1 MEQKQNSD
9 GFWKVLAV
17 LLFIALI
24 GTVAVM
30 AWQIRQ
36 PPVRYAPSISAAKS
50 HLASY
55 DPGYGGG
62 GNNVYW
68 IADLAEKSLPFV
80 VNVQVTYAPAA
91 EDKDTQSN
99 GNGQSQR
106 QRVQPGLPPEL
117 RQLLPEPFGEQFQFQ
132 MPQGQPEGGEGSGFI
147 YREDGYVVTNAHVI
161 GDFDKFKVRMND
173 GKEYDAKLIGTDKK
187 KDIAVLKIDKSG
199 LPVAP
204 LGDSD
209 AVRVG
214 EPVIA
219 IGSPLGYEATVT
231 AGIISANHR
240 SLKSLGQGDDP
251 RTPQSY
257 LQTDAA
263 INRGNSGGPLLNAR
277 GEVIGVNRAIAR
289 MDYDGFQR
297 IPIEGIGFAIPVND
311 VKDAIDQIVKHGKV
325 VYPGISAQI
334 TGVEDYLKA
343 NPDLKLDVEKGV
355 YVVSVTVGGPADRAG
370 IKAGDVILTID
381 GTVVNSGRELIEN
394 IQQHRV
400 GDRVTLRV
408 ARLGTKK
415 QQDVTVVLGELDF
428 HGENADQ

>member
-1 MEQKQNSD
+1 
-9 GFWKVLAV
+9 
-17 LLFIALI
+17 
-24 GTVAVM
+24 
-30 AWQIRQ
+30 
-36 PPVRYAPSISAAKS
+36 
-50 HLASY
+50 
-55 DPGYGGG
+55 
-62 GNNVYW
+62 
-68 IADLAEKSLPFV
+68 
-80 VNVQVTYAPAA
+80 
-91 EDKDTQSN
+91 
-99 GNGQSQR
+99 
-106 QRVQPGLPPEL
+106 
-117 RQLLPEPFGEQFQFQ
+117 
-132 MPQGQPEGGEGSGFI
+132 
-147 YREDGYVVTNAHVI
+147 
-161 GDFDKFKVRMND
+161 
-173 GKEYDAKLIGTDKK
+173 
-187 KDIAVLKIDKSG
+187 
-199 LPVAP
+199 
-204 LGDSD
+204 
-209 AVRVG
+209 
-214 EPVIA
+214 
-219 IGSPLGYEATVT
+219 
-231 AGIISANHR
+231 
-240 SLKSLGQGDDP
+240 
-251 RTPQSY
+251 
-257 LQTDAA
+257 
-263 INRGNSGGPLLNAR
+263 
-277 GEVIGVNRAIAR
+277 